1 MVILAMAITSSNPT
15 VLGTDHPR
23 IRTRRR
29 GGHAETSVWTSNG
42 RRAEQYRYLE
52 AKVRA
57 RAWNETSP
65 AMKWGWLNLA
75 EAYGRLAEQA
85 EEASGADLIHSMRNP
100 LDQARH

>member
-1 MVILAMAITSSNPT
+1 MVGTLKRQCGRPT
-15 VLGTDHPR
+15 VALNNID
-23 IRTRRR
+23 
-29 GGHAETSVWTSNG
+29 
-42 RRAEQYRYLE
+42 YLE

-85 EEASGADLIHSMRNP
+85 EEASDADLMHSLRNP

>member
-1 MVILAMAITSSNPT
+1 MVILAITSSNPT

-42 RRAEQYRYLE
+42 RAEQYRYLE

-85 EEASGADLIHSMRNP
+85 EEASDADLMHSLRNP